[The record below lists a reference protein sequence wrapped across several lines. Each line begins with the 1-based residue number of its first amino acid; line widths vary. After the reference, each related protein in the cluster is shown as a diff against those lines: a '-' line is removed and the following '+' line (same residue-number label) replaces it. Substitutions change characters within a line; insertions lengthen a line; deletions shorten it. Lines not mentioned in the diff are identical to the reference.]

1 MSTKQGY
8 LKERG
13 TNNPFAPKTIDTL
26 VKDSARNQA
35 LSASLANMVERN
47 ALGFPVFN
55 TTADYSEGDKVFYD
69 RRLWTTKAGGHA
81 AGAWSDNDFD
91 EFTFKEYL
99 DAVASTKANTDG
111 FYESMG
117 VGTAVN
123 LAGQIERTNDMTYRT
138 SGGTE
143 DIATGTARIEKI
155 SGNTVVWNQ
164 LAQYSNA
171 LFSANNGT
179 LTISG
184 TELTYISNNTDNIHS
199 ILSKQFN
206 VPNQHILFAVGLVK
220 FSRYLPA
227 TEKEYNGIRP
237 SGVPVVD
244 IIYQPVTQIDTFQKS
259 YVFAKINGTSVLQF
273 RVGYTTEKTDIYIKN
288 FMFFDLTLIYGAGN
302 EPDTPEQ
309 FEADYQQWFGKPLTY
324 EPYNAGE
331 LIPVKMTGL
340 KTIGFNQWDEEWRN
354 GYYDNNTG
362 EFGIFSSYVANK
374 NPIKVLPN
382 KTYYIKNP
390 TAPLGIYVSLY
401 DGSMKYVGYLN
412 VLNTL
417 TIPENV
423 KYINFRFQAGYG
435 TTYKNDICINLH
447 WSGTKDGTYEPYEE
461 HILPF
466 DVTTLQGKLNGQGEL
481 VTPFADG
488 LKKAGS
494 VQDEI
499 YYVGNKVFGVK
510 RVGSVDLGS
519 LTWEIDQTKTYNS
532 FFNKGKL
539 PNCKNPSATTIIGNC
554 VCSKYVITAQYK
566 WGIEDKYIALRT
578 TMNLVITDSSYTDAT
593 TFKTAMSGVMAYYE
607 LETPLVYELEDV
619 ELPARFKV
627 NDWGTEEQLHAE
639 GVNSAPAILSVLYGV
654 NAVDALRR
662 LPQNYVTISADNN
675 DNQGTTMRKLLN
687 ALSTAMGGTWAITVN
702 ENDPTDFD
710 FAFTPNATPEETNTN
725 TEGE

>member
-55 TTADYSEGDKVFYD
+55 TTTAYSEGDKVFYD

-123 LAGQIERTNDMTYRT
+123 LAGQIERTNDKTYRT
-138 SGGTE
+138 SGGEE
-143 DIATGTARIEKI
+143 DIATGTARIEKV

-164 LAQYSNA
+164 LCKQQHNTDTVNGVTFTKNSNGSYTVNGEA
-171 LFSANNGT
+171 TSNGYFFVDNNIGFT
-179 LTISG
+179 QVKGHVYFVSG
-184 TELTYISNNTDNIHS
+184 AKENLMLKGNNTGGIS
-199 ILSKQFN
+199 EN
-206 VPNQHILFAVGLVK
+206 VYE
-220 FSRYLPA
+220 RYI
-227 TEKEYNGIRP
+227 TTCTGN
-237 SGVPVVD
+237 
-244 IIYQPVTQIDTFQKS
+244 
-259 YVFAKINGTSVLQF
+259 
-273 RVGYTTEKTDIYIKN
+273 TTEQKLAYKFENGAVFDNVISYP
-288 FMFFDLTLIYGAGN
+288 MLFDLTLIYGEEVANSMTANQEWGISK
-302 EPDTPEQ
+302 
-309 FEADYQQWFGKPLTY
+309 FEDDYKQWFGKPLTY
-324 EPYNAGE
+324 EPYNEGE

-340 KTIGFNQWDEEWRN
+340 KTTGFNQWDEEWEVGALMVDPLSPIIGDKIVDITCIRSKN
-354 GYYDNNTG
+354 YIPIFPNTTYYAKGTTSIRFCFYD
-362 EFGIFSSYVANK
+362 ANK
-374 NPIKVLPN
+374 VFVSTQGASTTTNTTFVTP
-382 KTYYIKNP
+382 KN
-390 TAPLGIYVSLY
+390 A
-401 DGSMKYVGYLN
+401 KYCLWY
-412 VLNTL
+412 TRC
-417 TIPENV
+417 TP
-423 KYINFRFQAGYG
+423 
-435 TTYKNDICINLH
+435 TTYNNDICINLH

-461 HILPF
+461 HTLPF

-499 YYVGNKVFGVK
+499 YYVGKKVFGVK

-519 LTWEIDQTKTYNS
+519 GNYNIGANS
-532 FFNKGKL
+532 QGIVGFSKNLADSYSVVDRNKYACAKFRWGGSYHYSTTQSYDGTL
-539 PNCKNPSATTIIGNC
+539 STTSGGTSLAIVPYQEYAT
-554 VCSKYVITAQYK
+554 VA
-566 WGIEDKYIALRT
+566 D
-578 TMNLVITDSSYTDAT
+578 
-593 TFKTAMSGVMAYYE
+593 FKTAMNGVMLYYE
-607 LETPLVYELEDV
+607 LATPLVYELEDV

-627 NDWGTEEQLHAE
+627 NDLGTEEQLHAE

-654 NAVDALRR
+654 NAVDVLRR
-662 LPQNYVTISADNN
+662 LPQGYVTIGADNN
-675 DNQGTTMRKLLN
+675 NNADTTMRKLLN
-687 ALSTAMGGTWAITVN
+687 ALSTAMGGTWAITVD

-710 FAFTPNATPEETNTN
+710 FTFTPNSTPEETNNN